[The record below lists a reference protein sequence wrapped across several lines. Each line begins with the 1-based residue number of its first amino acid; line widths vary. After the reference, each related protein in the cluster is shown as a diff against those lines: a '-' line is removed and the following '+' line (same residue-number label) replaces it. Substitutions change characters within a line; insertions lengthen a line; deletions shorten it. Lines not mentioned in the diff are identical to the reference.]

1 MKAIA
6 ATEIAG
12 AKKALLPDFVE
23 PSLAY
28 LVPEPPVGEEWL
40 HEIKFDGYRLQARI
54 EAGSVRLLTRS
65 GQDWTPRFANV
76 AQSLKKLKVNSAL
89 IDGEVV
95 VQDDKGAS
103 SFAMLV
109 DALKAG
115 RSDRMVFFAF
125 DLLYLDGR
133 DLRAATLRNRKRL
146 LEALLATS
154 PKTSR
159 ICYSDHLIGDG
170 AAMLRQVCEMGLEGI
185 VAKRADK
192 PYQSGRRGSWVKIK
206 CIQTDEFVIGGYLN
220 STAEKESVGALVCG
234 YFEGTKF
241 VYAGRVGTGYSRRTA
256 HELWGRLQPLRQK
269 SCPFA
274 GTLTTMQ
281 KRGVVWLNPEI
292 VAQVNYTGWTNDN
305 LLRHAAFVGLRED
318 KPAREVRMPPR
329 T

>member
-206 CIQTDEFVIGGYLN
+206 CIQTDEFVIGGYLDLDRRKGVGG
-220 STAEKESVGALVCG
+220 SAGLRLLRGDQIRLRWPRRHRIQSPDGTRTVGAAAAAAPKILPFRGHLNDDAEAWRRLAQPGDCG
-234 YFEGTKF
+234 SSQLY
-241 VYAGRVGTGYSRRTA
+241 
-256 HELWGRLQPLRQK
+256 
-269 SCPFA
+269 
-274 GTLTTMQ
+274 
-281 KRGVVWLNPEI
+281 
-292 VAQVNYTGWTNDN
+292 
-305 LLRHAAFVGLRED
+305 GLDE
-318 KPAREVRMPPR
+318 
-329 T
+329 

>member
-1 MKAIA
+1 MESSARKSRPGAFHDLDRARTARQKPSMGGVLQLGAVPQGRHQSIDRLVALALQQHVMAMATLASRSPKLKAIA

-125 DLLYLDGR
+125 DVLYLDGR
-133 DLRAATLRNRKRL
+133 DLRAATLSK
-146 LEALLATS
+146 
-154 PKTSR
+154 
-159 ICYSDHLIGDG
+159 
-170 AAMLRQVCEMGLEGI
+170 AA
-185 VAKRADK
+185 
-192 PYQSGRRGSWVKIK
+192 PRGSARNKPKNQSHLLQRSPHRGW
-206 CIQTDEFVIGGYLN
+206 CGDA
-220 STAEKESVGALVCG
+220 STS
-234 YFEGTKF
+234 
-241 VYAGRVGTGYSRRTA
+241 
-256 HELWGRLQPLRQK
+256 LRDG
-269 SCPFA
+269 P
-274 GTLTTMQ
+274 
-281 KRGVVWLNPEI
+281 
-292 VAQVNYTGWTNDN
+292 
-305 LLRHAAFVGLRED
+305 
-318 KPAREVRMPPR
+318 
-329 T
+329 